1 MKKFITVILSV
12 CMLMSLFGCGR
23 LSAEESLREKLD
35 IICVKD
41 EDRVLEKY
49 INGADIDEEYKDFL
63 SGKTFLFK
71 NEEMKSYMFN
81 VFKNMDYKINSVN
94 KYKKIVAV
102 NVTFSVLDLTKA
114 YESAVKDTVKWYKKN
129 PKADNEEIAMKIMTM
144 VTENI
149 GIYAKENKNKIN
161 KNTVVLMQKK
171 DGEWEIINM
180 DAVINDIFDF
190 EEDMRKIN
198 NNIPNYF

>member
-129 PKADNEEIAMKIMTM
+129 PKADNKEIAMKIMTL

-171 DGEWEIINM
+171 TGNG
-180 DAVINDIFDF
+180 
-190 EEDMRKIN
+190 K
-198 NNIPNYF
+198 